1 MENSELFELLETATN
16 ACDNFIKSEIALN
29 DGDVEASQKFSKNG
43 QTLVKALIK
52 DTFVEIAED
61 FDIAEDGVNDYDYPN
76 VLELIKALNEIS
88 MFVASLLSSSNDQM
102 TMPIYKR
109 KILKANNTVK
119 EIFISLYEN

>member
-1 MENSELFELLETATN
+1 MNEYEILELLETTSN
-16 ACDNFIKSEIALN
+16 AVDNFIKSEIALN

-76 VLELIKALNEIS
+76 VLELIKSLNVIS
-88 MFVASLLSSSNDQM
+88 MNVASLLASNNDQM

-109 KILKANNTVK
+109 NIIKANNTVK